1 MPGFT
6 AVSLPTSRQGPA
18 MRPARVAGARM
29 RTVAR

>member
-18 MRPARVAGARM
+18 TRPAWVAGART
-29 RTVAR
+29 RALAR